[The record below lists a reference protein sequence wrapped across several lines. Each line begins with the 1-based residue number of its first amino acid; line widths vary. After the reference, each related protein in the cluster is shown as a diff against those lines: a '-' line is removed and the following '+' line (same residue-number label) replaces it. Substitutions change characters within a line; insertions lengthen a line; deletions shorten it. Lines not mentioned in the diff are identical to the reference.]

1 MIGPGEGRDPAMV
14 DYYHRRA
21 AEYEAIYHRPD
32 PVRAAELEALGA
44 AMCRALAG
52 RRVLEVACGTGYW
65 TERVAAV
72 ARSIV
77 AVDAAPG
84 MLEIARARG
93 LPAGRVRLV
102 EGDAYRL
109 DRVAAGP
116 GGGAGDSAAGAGAAV
131 DAGLAAFFVSH
142 VPRARLGGF
151 LDGLHRV
158 LGPGAPVVLADN
170 VYLPGVGGELVAG
183 PDTRPG
189 ADTYKL
195 RRLAGGGEHR
205 VLKNY
210 FDDAE
215 LTGLLGRRSRELRIE
230 RGARYWWAI
239 YVTC

>member
-1 MIGPGEGRDPAMV
+1 MV

-21 AEYEAIYHRPD
+21 AEYEAIYRRPD
-32 PVRAAELEALGA
+32 PARAAELEALGA
-44 AMCRALAG
+44 AMRRTLAG
-52 RRVLEVACGTGYW
+52 RRVLEVACGTGFW

-72 ARSIV
+72 ARSVV

-84 MLEIARARG
+84 VLEIARARG
-93 LPAGRVRLV
+93 LPAGRVRFV

-109 DRVAAGP
+109 DRVATGET
-116 GGGAGDSAAGAGAAV
+116 V

-142 VPRARLGGF
+142 VPRARLGVF
-151 LDGLHRV
+151 LDGLPRR

-183 PDTRPG
+183 PG

-195 RRLAGGGEHR
+195 RRLADGSEHR

-210 FDDAE
+210 LDDAE
-215 LTGLLGRRSRELRIE
+215 LEALLGRRSRDLRIR
-230 RGARYWWAI
+230 RGDCYWRAT
-239 YVTC
+239 YVIC